1 MDDVQKSMATRA
13 LIWWLVL
20 VSSLGGCAY
29 SPPAPFIV
37 VGSEKGVSISWE
49 NSTLGSDGALKA
61 AEKHCAKYGLE
72 AELATQVSRFEAT
85 YRCF

>member
-1 MDDVQKSMATRA
+1 
-13 LIWWLVL
+13 
-20 VSSLGGCAY
+20 
-29 SPPAPFIV
+29 
-37 VGSEKGVSISWE
+37 VSISWE